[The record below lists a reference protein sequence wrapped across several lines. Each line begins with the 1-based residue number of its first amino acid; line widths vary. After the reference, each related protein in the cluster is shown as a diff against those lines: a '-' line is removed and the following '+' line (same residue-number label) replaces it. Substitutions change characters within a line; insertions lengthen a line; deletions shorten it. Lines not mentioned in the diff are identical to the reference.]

1 MVTNPKIEKKKEEII
16 KTQAR
21 LTEIKN
27 KLREKRQEL
36 IDLENE
42 EIVAMFRS
50 EIITED
56 DFAALMRSRREQE
69 FEDDDDESAFEEKEE
84 KLNAFS
90 EN

>member
-36 IDLENE
+36 TDLENE

-50 EIITED
+50 EVITED

-69 FEDDDDESAFEEKEE
+69 IENDDDESAFGEKEE
-84 KLNAFS
+84 N
-90 EN
+90 

>member
-16 KTQAR
+16 KAQAR